1 MEIFYKPQAV
11 KQIKKLTARERDTIL
26 RKIVLL
32 ATNPYAGK
40 KLSGELTNLRSL
52 RSWPFRIVYA
62 IEGETIVIYSV
73 AHRQSVYQKR

>member
-11 KQIKKLTARERDTIL
+11 KQMKKLTARERDTIL

-32 ATNPYAGK
+32 TTNPYAGK

-62 IEGETIVIYSV
+62 LEKNKVVIYSV
-73 AHRQSVYQKR
+73 AHRQSVYKRK